1 MKKIGR
7 NDPCPCG
14 SGKKYKKCCGFS
26 QQPSNIPI
34 EVMKQI
40 KKNKERVRKYGHVR
54 PGISLNF
61 HDYKMVAV
69 GNQVHYCK
77 KWKTFHDFLFD
88 YIKNCLGQ
96 EWGKEELKK
105 NISEMHPILQWY
117 KEVCEF
123 QKTNF
128 IKNGE
133 INSAV
138 CTGVVS
144 SYIALSY
151 DLYIL
156 RHHSKLQQKLINR
169 IKNID
174 QFQGARYELYVAAS
188 FIKAGYSIEFENE
201 DDRQKSH
208 CEFVATH
215 KDTKKKYS
223 IEAKSRHRSGFLGQK
238 GDKQNLNGMRL
249 RIGRLLNDALKKNAD
264 HERII
269 FIDVNLPPEEES
281 DFKIS
286 WFKPLMK
293 IIEKVEKD
301 LAKKGKSISAH
312 LFFTNHPAHYA
323 GKEQID
329 PAKFFFLTAINID
342 EFKKSDSIFA
352 KIKYPSIFL
361 LWTSLN
367 NHNHVPHEF
376 EE

>member
-128 IKNGE
+128 INPLPNFFNLFF
-133 INSAV
+133 IMFNN
-138 CTGVVS
+138 CC
-144 SYIALSY
+144 
-151 DLYIL
+151 
-156 RHHSKLQQKLINR
+156 SKFMLNR
-169 IKNID
+169 RN
-174 QFQGARYELYVAAS
+174 QF
-188 FIKAGYSIEFENE
+188 
-201 DDRQKSH
+201 H
-208 CEFVATH
+208 T
-215 KDTKKKYS
+215 
-223 IEAKSRHRSGFLGQK
+223 
-238 GDKQNLNGMRL
+238 
-249 RIGRLLNDALKKNAD
+249 LLN
-264 HERII
+264 
-269 FIDVNLPPEEES
+269 F
-281 DFKIS
+281 
-286 WFKPLMK
+286 
-293 IIEKVEKD
+293 
-301 LAKKGKSISAH
+301 
-312 LFFTNHPAHYA
+312 Y
-323 GKEQID
+323 
-329 PAKFFFLTAINID
+329 
-342 EFKKSDSIFA
+342 
-352 KIKYPSIFL
+352 
-361 LWTSLN
+361 
-367 NHNHVPHEF
+367 
-376 EE
+376 